1 MSVAGEV
8 PLFRLI
14 LLRSIWH
21 GSKDIPD
28 QMLPERSIK
37 WVLEYPWDARIPS
50 GFFRAG
56 GIRIFPRWAWVEWWR
71 WAPDRERRVHQIE
84 SGPHKLQEVGGTTT
98 DRLQHGSLNE
108 TSDDLY
114 QTGSISSLIGRM
126 FKHWSYVF
134 VSDALIWSLLMAKN
148 DEESQLNGDE
158 PELKKYVRKWDRD
171 ARWWLSGEG
180 WPTYPVSYSSF
191 SFSLPRRRAATQQK
205 QSICSFLGS

>member
-1 MSVAGEV
+1 MTVAGEV

-71 WAPDRERRVHQIE
+71 WGPDRERRVHQIE
-84 SGPHKLQEVGGTTT
+84 SGPHKLSLVHTNYKKLVGPQLIVSSMAVE
-98 DRLQHGSLNE
+98 LQHPQSLSEATDNI
-108 TSDDLY
+108 Y
-114 QTGSISSLIGRM
+114 QTGSIFCLNIDHICVCFRSLNLKSSYG
-126 FKHWSYVF
+126 
-134 VSDALIWSLLMAKN
+134 
-148 DEESQLNGDE
+148 Q
-158 PELKKYVRKWDRD
+158 KW
-171 ARWWLSGEG
+171 WG
-180 WPTYPVSYSSF
+180 V
-191 SFSLPRRRAATQQK
+191 
-205 QSICSFLGS
+205 